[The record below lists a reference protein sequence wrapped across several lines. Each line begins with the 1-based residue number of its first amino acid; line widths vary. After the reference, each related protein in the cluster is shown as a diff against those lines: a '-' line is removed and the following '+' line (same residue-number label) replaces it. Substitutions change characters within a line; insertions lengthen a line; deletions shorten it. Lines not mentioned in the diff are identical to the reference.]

1 MGGLG
6 AASSSLQSGFPVGW
20 RRRLNRQSRDYHEF
34 MVRSEVTE
42 SGPGGARWLNDEER
56 AAWLGVMAII
66 LKLPAALDS
75 QLTRSAKLTL
85 FEYLLLARL
94 SEQPGLR
101 LRMST
106 LATLTNGSLSR
117 LSHVAERLEARGL
130 LYRERDPENGRY
142 MMAVLTTAG
151 RELVIKAAPGHVQ
164 TVRELLIDALTPDQ
178 LRALEG
184 AGANVLA
191 KLDSGRSWPS

>member
-1 MGGLG
+1 M
-6 AASSSLQSGFPVGW
+6 A
-20 RRRLNRQSRDYHEF
+20 
-34 MVRSEVTE
+34 RSEATE
-42 SGPGGARWLNDEER
+42 SGPADPRWLNDEER

-94 SEQPGLR
+94 SEAPGLR

-117 LSHVAERLEARGL
+117 LSHVAERLETRGL

-142 MMAVLTTAG
+142 MMAVLTPAG

-184 AGANVLA
+184 AGANVLG
-191 KLDSGRSWPS
+191 KLDSGRGWPV